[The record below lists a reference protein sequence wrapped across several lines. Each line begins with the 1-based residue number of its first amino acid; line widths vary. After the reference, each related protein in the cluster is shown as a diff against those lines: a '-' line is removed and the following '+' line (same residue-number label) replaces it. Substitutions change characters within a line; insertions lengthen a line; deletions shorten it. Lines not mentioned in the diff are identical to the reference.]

1 MHLHVMTTVTPETAS
16 ERHEELKRR
25 AAEAGLSVQEL
36 LLREAEESVSHVS
49 RAELL
54 RRLKSR
60 SRIDIGM
67 SGADLVHAA
76 REENDRELSG
86 DRH

>member
-1 MHLHVMTTVTPETAS
+1 MHLHVMTAVTPETAS

-25 AAEAGLSVQEL
+25 AADAGLSVQEL
-36 LLREAEESVSHVS
+36 LMREAERSVSRVS
-49 RAELL
+49 QAELF
-54 RRLKSR
+54 RRLKTR
-60 SRIDIGM
+60 SRKDIGM

-76 REENDRELSG
+76 REGHDRELFG